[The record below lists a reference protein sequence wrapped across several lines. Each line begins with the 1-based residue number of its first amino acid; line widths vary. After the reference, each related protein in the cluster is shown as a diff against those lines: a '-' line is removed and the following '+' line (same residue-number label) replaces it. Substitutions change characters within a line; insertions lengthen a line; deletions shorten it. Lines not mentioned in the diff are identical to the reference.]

1 MEVIEHENVKVP
13 NSLIVSGVTNT
24 ERDNDLAEHL
34 CKYGR
39 IGRFVHIDSP
49 ASPYHKN
56 VIIEFESGVALKSLE
71 PQLPFIF
78 ESPHQAGLKYEI
90 KALSSVYVPMV
101 TSSATKGYIGE
112 LQRIAKLS
120 GRSFADLL
128 SEELSKCREP
138 VSLDR
143 DDTMSTAEKHL
154 PVTTIPEIQ
163 TNFPPVSVVQGNPMP
178 LTDANSDATFVPLTR
193 LLVPNVTPPEVQ
205 RVVVEHIVKNEDT
218 ASSMHI
224 PLKLRFFSGKSP
236 RPGNEVDFDTWHNSV
251 ELMLQDPSISDLARS
266 RKILDSLLPP
276 AADVVRTLGP
286 RATPRAYLDL
296 LDSAFGAVE
305 DGDELFAKF
314 LSTLQDAG
322 EKPSQYLQR
331 LQVILTLAI
340 KRGGVSSNEADR
352 HLLRQFCRGCWDNA
366 LISELRLEQRKTD
379 PPLFSE
385 LLLLLRT
392 AEDKQSTKES
402 RMRKHL
408 GASKQRASSYSL
420 SASTDE
426 TSTTQAIVLDLK
438 KQITELQG
446 QVNSLKKAKEQTK
459 GPRESMAQSLQNQA
473 EMQSQM
479 IAVKPTKA
487 EKAKSAVKMSKS
499 QYVQTNQGETSHSS
513 SSAKMSSQSRGTA
526 SNVVRMA
533 ILCPHVVMLQTL
545 PW

>member
-1 MEVIEHENVKVP
+1 M
-13 NSLIVSGVTNT
+13 S
-24 ERDNDLAEHL
+24 
-34 CKYGR
+34 
-39 IGRFVHIDSP
+39 
-49 ASPYHKN
+49 
-56 VIIEFESGVALKSLE
+56 
-71 PQLPFIF
+71 
-78 ESPHQAGLKYEI
+78 
-90 KALSSVYVPMV
+90 
-101 TSSATKGYIGE
+101 
-112 LQRIAKLS
+112 IA
-120 GRSFADLL
+120 
-128 SEELSKCREP
+128 
-138 VSLDR
+138 V
-143 DDTMSTAEKHL
+143 KHL

-163 TNFPPVSVVQGNPMP
+163 TDFSHVSVAQERPVP
-178 LTDANSDATFVPLTR
+178 LTDANSDAAFVPLTR
-193 LLVPNVTPPEVQ
+193 LSVPNVTPPEVQ
-205 RVVVEHIVKNEDT
+205 RVVVEHIVKSEDT

-236 RPGNEVDFDTWHNSV
+236 RPGNEVDYDAWHNSV

-314 LSTLQDAG
+314 LSTLQDTG

-331 LQVILTLAI
+331 LQVTLTLAI

-392 AEDKQSTKES
+392 AEDKQSTKEL

-426 TSTTQAIVLDLK
+426 TSTTQAMVLDLK

-459 GPRESMAQSLQNQA
+459 GPLESMAHSLQNQVA
-473 EMQSQM
+473 ELQTQM

-499 QYVQTNQGETSHSS
+499 QYVQTNLGETSHSS
-513 SSAKMSSQSRGTA
+513 PLTKMSRPKPWYCFQCGEDGHIASSCGNVANPAMVASKRKLLKERQSAWDTQMG
-526 SNVVRMA
+526 
-533 ILCPHVVMLQTL
+533 L
-545 PW
+545 PRSSPLN